1 MTQTPEFG
9 RVENVPLREAWEH
22 EALRFTPWLAANLDR
37 LGDALGIPLE
47 LVQTEAPV
55 TTFAAD
61 IHARNPDDDS
71 IVLIENQ
78 LDDSDHGHLGQI
90 MTYLAGLS
98 AKTVVWVAPRFR
110 DAHRSAIQWL
120 NENTADR
127 FAFFAVEVRVVRI
140 GNSPMA
146 PVFEIV
152 ERPNTWERSVR
163 EQARDEQPRSEF
175 GELRKAFWTYFLERC
190 PSEQANGPP
199 RATGSRWRN
208 PTPSGLVVAQYIARD
223 RVGVFVRGG
232 RGVAAEDV
240 ARELEPLR
248 VRLEQVFGAPINGG
262 DYLFIKRLK
271 INTADRAN
279 WDRMS
284 DWLHEQADAYVAALE
299 RVTEGT

>member
-1 MTQTPEFG
+1 M
-9 RVENVPLREAWEH
+9 
-22 EALRFTPWLAANLDR
+22 
-37 LGDALGIPLE
+37 GDALGIPLE

-55 TTFAAD
+55 ITFAAD

-71 IVLIENQ
+71 IVLVENQ
-78 LDDSDHGHLGQI
+78 LEESDHGHLGQI

-98 AKTVVWVAPRFR
+98 AKTVVWVAPKFR
-110 DAHRSAIQWL
+110 DAHRSAIKWL
-120 NENTADR
+120 NENTADP

-140 GNSPMA
+140 GNSSMA
-146 PVFEIV
+146 PLFEVV
-152 ERPNTWERSVR
+152 ERPNTWERSVQ
-163 EQARDEQPRSEF
+163 EQARDAQPRSEF
-175 GELRKAFWTYFLERC
+175 GELRKALWTYFLGRC
-190 PSEQANGPP
+190 PSEQVNGPP

-208 PTPSGLVVAQYIARD
+208 PTPSDLVVAQYITRD
-223 RVGVFVRGG
+223 RVGVFVCGG
-232 RGVAAEDV
+232 RGVASEDV

-248 VRLEQVFGAPINGG
+248 VRLERVLGAPINDG

-299 RVTEGT
+299 QVTEGT